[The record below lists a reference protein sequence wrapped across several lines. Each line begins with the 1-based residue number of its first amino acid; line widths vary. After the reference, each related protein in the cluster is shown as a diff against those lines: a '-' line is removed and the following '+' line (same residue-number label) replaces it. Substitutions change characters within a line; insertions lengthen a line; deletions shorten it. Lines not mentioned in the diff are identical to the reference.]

1 MSRLMHAIPLAV
13 LLPLFALAADQPVR
27 DSSNA
32 RAFAVMEKSFTAHGQ
47 AGMDRLQ
54 QDETQAICSRFQA
67 AAPPA
72 EQAASIT
79 AANRALIKYPADEKY
94 LGDWKRGE
102 AIAQEGIGMQYSD
115 DPAIPAGG
123 NCYACHQ
130 LGKAEIAYGTLG
142 PSLYNYGKNRG
153 SSPAILKLTWGMLY
167 NMKAMLP
174 CTAMPRFG
182 ANDILSEEQLKDV
195 MALLF
200 DAESPVN
207 Q

>member
-1 MSRLMHAIPLAV
+1 MSLVMRAISLAA
-13 LLPLFALAADQPVR
+13 LLPLLAVAADQPAK
-27 DSSNA
+27 DPSNA
-32 RAFAVMEKSFTAHGQ
+32 RARALMEKSFTAHGQ
-47 AGMDRLQ
+47 AGMDRLN

-72 EQAASIT
+72 EWSAKIT
-79 AANRALIKYPADEKY
+79 AANRALIKYPADDQY

-102 AIAQEGIGMQYSD
+102 AIAQEGKGMQYSD
-115 DPAIPAGG
+115 DPSKPAGG

-130 LGKAEIAYGTLG
+130 LAKAEIAYGTIG

-153 SSPAILKLTWGMLY
+153 NSPAILKLTWGMLY
-167 NMKAMLP
+167 DMKALMP

-182 ANDILSEEQLKDV
+182 AKEILSEEQLKDV

-200 DAESPVN
+200 DADSPVN